1 MAFKFFQTTVKG
13 DDYKNGSTKKGCI
26 MSTEQENFDDLLK
39 SKLDENE
46 FAFNEANWD
55 KAEML
60 IIQAEKKR
68 KRRIIGFIFFI
79 GLILGICV
87 MIPFI
92 GAENDTNIKKTD
104 LNDKKSTQIENKTE
118 SEIRPKNISE
128 KDNKV
133 TKTGENEKAI
143 SVNEQIASSEN
154 KVLNENTSEEVNQ
167 KKDKA
172 VITGSYPNEK
182 QRNNSL
188 GTVFTK
194 TKNNK
199 VTKDKEQKGR
209 SEDYKKNHS
218 QLSVKENQKTEI
230 AIVNNSKKE
239 VETNK
244 EMGNQIAEIT
254 SVKNNKK
261 ETETIK
267 TKEVKNAASVQNENS
282 NAALLVLDST
292 KEVVLTNT
300 NLKKDTIITKDS
312 IVKAKV
318 DSEKPI
324 TKEATEIFKKITI
337 FSIDAGATYAFG
349 WTNNTTKEADG
360 FNAVFGI
367 SVSHQFKK
375 KWSIL
380 VGAQYNSLAH
390 LNYSNYTSS
399 NLQYDLGYNQTKT
412 VITPTILYYLA
423 VPIKLQYHL
432 NKKNNISIGVNALY
446 LLNTS
451 SKVETYTESTFGT
464 PVYNSS
470 TKKGYMDGFST
481 WDLQPSF
488 AYRRRIVKCL
498 SVNAEV
504 YYGLMDLKK
513 NGVLGPIK
521 SEHNSGLKLTLS
533 YNFLHK

>member
-1 MAFKFFQTTVKG
+1 
-13 DDYKNGSTKKGCI
+13 

-46 FAFNEANWD
+46 FEFNEANWD
-55 KAEML
+55 KAETL

-92 GAENDTNIKKTD
+92 GTENDINIEKTD
-104 LNDKKSTQIENKTE
+104 FNDKKSIKIENKTE
-118 SEIRPKNISE
+118 SEVKPGNISE
-128 KDNKV
+128 NNNKV
-133 TKTGENEKAI
+133 IKKGENEKGI
-143 SVNEQIASSEN
+143 NRNQQIASSAN
-154 KVLNENTSEEVNQ
+154 KALNENSGEEVNP

-172 VITGSYPNEK
+172 VIADSYPTEK
-182 QRNNSL
+182 QRNNSS
-188 GTVFTK
+188 GTIFTE

-199 VTKDKEQKGR
+199 VAKDKEPKGR
-209 SEDYKKNHS
+209 GKDYNGNDA
-218 QLSVKENQKTEI
+218 QFVAKENQKTEI
-230 AIVNNSKKE
+230 AIVNNSKRE
-239 VETNK
+239 VKANK
-244 EMGNQIAEIT
+244 EMENQITEIT
-254 SVKNNKK
+254 SVKNSKK
-261 ETETIK
+261 ETETIP
-267 TKEVKNAASVQNENS
+267 TKEAKNTTSVQNENS

-292 KEVVLTNT
+292 KGVVLTNT
-300 NLKKDTIITKDS
+300 NPKKDTIITKDS
-312 IVKAKV
+312 IVKAKI
-318 DSEKPI
+318 DSDKPI
-324 TKEATEIFKKITI
+324 AKEAAEIFKKCTI
-337 FSIDAGATYAFG
+337 FSIDAGTTYAFG

-360 FNAVFGI
+360 FNAVFGL
-367 SVSHQFKK
+367 SASHQFTK
-375 KWSIL
+375 KWSVL
-380 VGAQYNSLAH
+380 LGVQYNSLAH

-412 VITPTILYYLA
+412 IITPTILYYMA
-423 VPIKLQYHL
+423 IPIKLQYHF
-432 NKKNNISIGVNALY
+432 NEKNNISIGVNALY

-451 SKVETYTESTFGT
+451 SKIETYTESTFGT

-498 SVNAEV
+498 SINAEV

-513 NGVLGPIK
+513 NGVFGPIK

-533 YNFLHK
+533 YNFLYK